1 MLLFNKGWFRFSF
14 VVQIFKYKDFFTE
27 KATFFQW
34 LFFTIKLF
42 KDAIMNEDVA
52 SFYVF
57 MEEVMSKYRKRDL
70 KHLSAVTTECQSAI
84 AVFTK
89 AQQKETNTKVPTSDI
104 NN

>member
-1 MLLFNKGWFRFSF
+1 
-14 VVQIFKYKDFFTE
+14 
-27 KATFFQW
+27 
-34 LFFTIKLF
+34 
-42 KDAIMNEDVA
+42 MNEDVA

-89 AQQKETNTKVPTSDI
+89 AQEKETNTKVTTSDI